1 MNIGAIIQT
10 LVAAFVIGGLAR
22 WAVPGPDPM
31 PIWMTTFFG
40 FTGAVIGNGIAW
52 AAFGTELDAGTA
64 FAAWLLSIL
73 AATLIVIAY
82 RRFVEHRPITGPG
95 AKQPPQRRVTGLGDV
110 FGRGKPDEDVDGQI
124 RKLAELRDEGVLS
137 DEEFQAKRAEL
148 LERQ

>member
-52 AAFGTELDAGTA
+52 AAFGTDVDAGTA
-64 FAAWLLSIL
+64 FAAWILSIL

-82 RRFVEHRPITGPG
+82 RRFVQKRPFTGPG
-95 AKQPPQRRVTGLGDV
+95 AKEPPRPGAPG
-110 FGRGKPDEDVDGQI
+110 PAEDVD
-124 RKLAELRDEGVLS
+124 D
-137 DEEFQAKRAEL
+137 RA
-148 LERQ
+148 